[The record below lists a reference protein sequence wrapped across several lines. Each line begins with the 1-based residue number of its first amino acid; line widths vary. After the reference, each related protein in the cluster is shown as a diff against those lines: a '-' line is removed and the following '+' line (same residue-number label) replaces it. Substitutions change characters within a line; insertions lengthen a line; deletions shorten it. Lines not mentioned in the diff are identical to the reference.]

1 VDLSGIVLLYRTNIE
16 QNGKRFIE
24 QNGERFATTFFH

>member
-1 VDLSGIVLLYRTNIE
+1 VWICSIFIE
-16 QNGKRFIE
+16 RNGERFIE